1 MAGIKPMAKVRA
13 NQRGY
18 FGGMLREAGEAF
30 TVPDGFKASWVDP
43 VGKAVAEPE
52 ADVTEP
58 AADAEPPARGK
69 GKGKGKPETV
79 QAPEATPFAEPVR
92 VANEANDITGQ
103 TEPDWVRP
111 I

>member
-18 FGGMLREAGEAF
+18 FGGMLREAGEVF

-52 ADVTEP
+52 ADVAEP
-58 AADAEPPARGK
+58 AADAEHPARGK
-69 GKGKGKPETV
+69 GKVKPETV
-79 QAPEATPFAEPVR
+79 QSPDAAPFAEPVR
-92 VANEANDITGQ
+92 VANEVNDITGQ